1 MADKLHT
8 LTSNIIRFS
17 AGEKPSADKFNAAN
31 EYFARSLRDISK
43 AIGDIR
49 DQGYPHVS
57 DANKYTHL
65 TGAWN
70 PYEPKPEGRPLDIVN
85 LARLIGPASNL
96 NPKMLRFDKLVV
108 ETIPGSVMEYTL
120 AYPYSGGTFVAGGG
134 TVLTRVEADYFT
146 GTNQFRVSNGIIYF
160 SNTTPGGVNR
170 SLVYETSSEGI
181 FGGPNYEG
189 ASFNVIPDPNQPSKL
204 SVVALANEV
213 NAYSIDLGNCTH
225 QQSGIRSKDSLLLSS
240 LNAGEFNNGVE
251 LRLPGWMW
259 EGDLPRFENGDS
271 IPEGFLV
278 VKNLTTNEVYQ
289 NANYYF
295 ISPTEIHIK
304 GVSLCVDHEFCV
316 ITVGTDITTSI
327 DDLRSK
333 LHLHK
338 HDGSFGEGRV
348 SVKSLIDKFSEY
360 SNVVYGESSIPNNHF
375 PMYLHRDGW
384 FPDSNLNNGN
394 NAMLGTLLMASVNF
408 DSLNP
413 VEYPVSTSLLND
425 SFDSTGYETRSIA
438 FGNLDCY
445 IKRRDDGTLRL
456 KNSDYKSINVEAG
469 IVNIE
474 ANEIN
479 LINEQNNNSSSTNLS
494 GTFLTQ
500 NFSDNIISSSTNNII
515 NVSNQSNIKIAR
527 DGNLGLGQQAN
538 KHFMAAIVNNNRD
551 DLQNLNL
558 GEGGLFVN
566 EFSGILKHKH
576 TNVINAETIF
586 VSSENNVFSEYKA
599 DVEIY
604 TDGGGD
610 FYIGGDVNYIVGD
623 INDNQTTKQLKED
636 LIITYPQVKEVKVY
650 SKFLL
655 THEIAE
661 HGLNDFDGAK
671 LENGKYSKAEFMDIL
686 SGANINWIPNSFIED
701 EAGNIYLD
709 CTSNALLIKLYDER
723 NLQYLDY
730 MTDYQ
735 YENNSHTISLDIP
748 NQKFT
753 FITDTKFDTGIEF
766 SDGGKLYSFI
776 RNPKVKLNLVDSLDV
791 TGICDKEVL
800 FERPYPS
807 KIDMF
812 GGIVLYPIDVNPASY
827 EIDFIGSAKKYWKK
841 TIYQEF
847 ELDSYITQETSRSR
861 YTSGGIGIE
870 MAQQLGPSDVFV
882 REYVSLKIKDL
893 MNGHKRVE
901 IIYLDTVSLL
911 SDQGYYS

>member
-8 LTSNIIRFS
+8 LTSNIIKFS

-70 PYEPKPEGRPLDIVN
+70 PYELKPEGRPLDIVN

-96 NPKMLRFDKLVV
+96 NPKMLKFDKLVA
-108 ETIPGSVMEYTL
+108 ESISGLVMEYTL
-120 AYPYSGGTFVAGGG
+120 AYPYSDGSFSAGGG
-134 TVLTRVEADYFT
+134 AVLTRVETDYFT

-160 SNTTPGGVNR
+160 SNTTLGGVNR
-170 SLVYETSSEGI
+170 SLIYETSSEGI

-225 QQSGIRSKDSLLLSS
+225 QQSGIKSKDSLLLSS

-259 EGDLPRFENGDS
+259 EGDSPRFENGDS

-327 DDLRSK
+327 DDLRNK

-360 SNVVYGESSIPNNHF
+360 SSVVYGESSIPNNHF
-375 PMYLHRDGW
+375 PMYLHRSG
-384 FPDSNLNNGN
+384 FSLESNLNNGN
-394 NAMLGTLLMASVNF
+394 NAMLGALLMGAASFN
-408 DSLNP
+408 SLN
-413 VEYPVSTSLLND
+413 STVN
-425 SFDSTGYETRSIA
+425 TVI
-438 FGNLDCY
+438 
-445 IKRRDDGTLRL
+445 
-456 KNSDYKSINVEAG
+456 KNSPTLETTEGYQSQPILFTSADCAIYREDSADLKITNSNYKAINVEAG
-469 IVNIE
+469 TVNIE

-479 LINEQNNNSSSTNLS
+479 LINEQNNNLSSTNLS

-500 NFSDNIISSSTNNII
+500 NFSNNIISSSTNNII
-515 NVSNQSNIKIAR
+515 NVSNQSNIKITR

-538 KHFMAAIVNNNRD
+538 KHFMAAIVNNNRN
-551 DLQNLNL
+551 DLENLNL
-558 GEGGLFVN
+558 GEGGFFVN

-604 TDGGGD
+604 ADGGKD
-610 FYIGGDVNYIVGD
+610 FYVGGDVNDDQV
-623 INDNQTTKQLKED
+623 TKQLRED
-636 LIITYPQVKEVKVY
+636 LIITYPQVKETNIY

-661 HGLNDFDGAK
+661 HGLDDFDGAK
-671 LENGKYSKAEFMDIL
+671 LESGSYSKTDFINIL
-686 SGANINWIPNSFIED
+686 NTANINWVPDTLSED
-701 EAGNIYLD
+701 PSNNDIYID
-709 CTSNALLIKLYDER
+709 CTSNALLIKLYDET
-723 NLQYLDY
+723 NSQYLDY
-730 MTDYQ
+730 MTDYE
-735 YENNSHTISLDIP
+735 YENNSHIISLDIP
-748 NQKFT
+748 NQNFT
-753 FITDTKFDTGIEF
+753 FRTNRKFDTGIVF
-766 SDGGKLYSFI
+766 SDGGKLYSVI
-776 RNPKVKLNLVDSLDV
+776 KDVNVKINLVDSGV
-791 TGICDKEVL
+791 IFSRDKKML
-800 FERPYPS
+800 FQGNENEEMN
-807 KIDMF
+807 DA
-812 GGIVLYPIDVNPASY
+812 NY
-827 EIDFIGSAKKYWKK
+827 EIDFPRGKSKYLRK
-841 TIYQEF
+841 TVYQEY
-847 ELDSYITQETSRSR
+847 EIGTAILQEARRGQYQEEPILVSMTQFLAPTA
-861 YTSGGIGIE
+861 TFI
-870 MAQQLGPSDVFV
+870 
-882 REYVSLKIKDL
+882 REYVSVEIKDI
-893 MNGHKRVE
+893 MGGYNEVKVTYFD
-901 IIYLDTVSLL
+901 IVSLL
-911 SDQGYYS
+911 SDQSYYNGIPI